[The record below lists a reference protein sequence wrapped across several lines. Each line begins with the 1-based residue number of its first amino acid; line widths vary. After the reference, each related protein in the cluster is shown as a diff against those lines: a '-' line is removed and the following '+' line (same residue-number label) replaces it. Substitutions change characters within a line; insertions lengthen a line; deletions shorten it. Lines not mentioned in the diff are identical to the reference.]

1 MQKKR
6 SKATNVVVLISYD
19 STALMCIVY
28 ISFNLNNISG
38 HFHKQRDCL
47 FVGVCV
53 RHERDSNLKL
63 SLVTGRCVSVR
74 IGAECLYTPPA
85 GLSILL

>member
-1 MQKKR
+1 MEKKR
-6 SKATNVVVLISYD
+6 STATNAVVLISYD
-19 STALMCIVY
+19 STALMRIVY

-53 RHERDSNLKL
+53 RHERDSKLKAFPCDRAL
-63 SLVTGRCVSVR
+63 C
-74 IGAECLYTPPA
+74 P
-85 GLSILL
+85 